1 MEKKKRIFPLSIY
14 EVILLV
20 IIIPIVFY
28 YLEKLLWT
36 FGERGEAKRLNW
48 FITCI
53 GYLLEK
59 PWNPWGPLFILGFNC
74 LWIIA
79 MKLWPL
85 KNPRIKIYSTLLLFT
100 ISAAI
105 LTMWLTGNLFR
116 GWIPS

>member
-1 MEKKKRIFPLSIY
+1 MEEIKKKFPLTIF
-14 EVILLV
+14 EIVLL
-20 IIIPIVFY
+20 IIVIPILFY
-28 YLEKLLWT
+28 YSEKLLWT
-36 FGERGEAKRLNW
+36 LGETGDTQKLNW

-59 PWNPWGPLFILGFNC
+59 PWNPWGPLLILGFNC

-79 MKLWPL
+79 MKLL
-85 KNPRIKIYSTLLLFT
+85 RFKILRIKIYLTLLLFT

-105 LTMWLTGNLFR
+105 LTMWFLGNLFR